1 MRSVS
6 IIPQPDALST
16 AAVAG
21 LFSAGLFSAGLSLFV
36 FSSLAQADVMEHFW
50 SGPDGAGWTN
60 SSGECW
66 QSQGGPSN
74 VAPCATEIIE
84 SLTIELVND
93 EFDFN
98 SAAIKPEMAAALD
111 GVARAVRDSSG
122 DEMLTIVG
130 HTDGVGSQDYNYKL
144 GLRRAESTKD
154 YLVSTGIPSSRM
166 VTRSAGKLEPIATN
180 DTDAGRA
187 RNRRIE
193 IRTQVYSGPNLSVDV
208 DIQ

>member
-1 MRSVS
+1 MRSDS
-6 IIPQPDALST
+6 KKQQPVTSSPSASSR
-16 AAVAG
+16 AATLAVLGAG
-21 LFSAGLFSAGLSLFV
+21 LVLGGLS
-36 FSSLAQADVMEHFW
+36 AARADVMEHFW

-66 QSQGGPSN
+66 QSQGGPSD
-74 VAPCATEIIE
+74 VAPCAPEIME

-98 SAAIKPEMAAALD
+98 SAAIKPEMAQALD

-130 HTDGVGSQDYNYKL
+130 HTDGVGSQEYNYKL

-154 YLVSTGIPSSRM
+154 YLASVGIPTSRM

-193 IRTQVYSGPNLSVDV
+193 IRTQMYDPTGRQIDV

>member
-1 MRSVS
+1 MGSDSNNRQVSVFPAV
-6 IIPQPDALST
+6 IT
-16 AAVAG
+16 AVVLGAGAVSVAHAE
-21 LFSAGLFSAGLSLFV
+21 FI
-36 FSSLAQADVMEHFW
+36 ERFW
-50 SGPDGAGWTN
+50 SGADGAGWTN

-66 QSQGGPSN
+66 QSQSGASN
-74 VAPCATEIIE
+74 LAPCAAAPEIID

-111 GVARAVRDSSG
+111 GVAQDVRKSSG
-122 DEMLTIVG
+122 DEMLIIIG
-130 HTDGVGSQDYNYKL
+130 HTDGVGSQDYNYEL

-154 YLVSTGIPSSRM
+154 YLGSIGIPASRM
-166 VTRSAGKLEPIATN
+166 LTRSAGKLEPIATN

-193 IRTQVYSGPNLSVDV
+193 IRTQLFTQAGQGIDV

>member
-1 MRSVS
+1 MGL
-6 IIPQPDALST
+6 ALS
-16 AAVAG
+16 VA
-21 LFSAGLFSAGLSLFV
+21 SVAR
-36 FSSLAQADVMEHFW
+36 ADVMERFW

-66 QSQGGPSN
+66 QSQSGPSD
-74 VAPCATEIIE
+74 VAPCAAEIIE

-98 SAAIKPEMAAALD
+98 SAVIKPEMADALN
-111 GVARAVRDSSG
+111 GVARAVRESGG

-130 HTDGVGSQDYNYKL
+130 HTDGVGSQDYNYEL
-144 GLRRAESTKD
+144 GLQRAESTKN
-154 YLVSTGIPSSRM
+154 YLASVGIPVSRM

-193 IRTQVYSGPNLSVDV
+193 IRTQVYAGPGVDV
-208 DIQ
+208 DVAIQ